1 MFRSLRGSRRVH
13 ATRVGVFA
21 LLVTALLGAPQ
32 STVAQVAAE
41 GDDAPRS
48 ATTTVFARYA
58 SRILKIQTVEGGSSA
73 KVSTGTGFFVTADGR
88 MLTNYHVISE
98 WIHEPENHRIEV
110 LQNDDTPIVARVV
123 AIDVVSDLAVL
134 ETGLRTPDHF
144 TLGPVALLQGER
156 LYSLG
161 HPGDLGLSI
170 VEGTYNGFLQH
181 TLYTKIHFT
190 GSINPGMSGGPTITE
205 RGRVVGVNV
214 STMGNQR
221 SFLVPQERAA
231 ALVARTSASDFA
243 PVDSFLPVVA
253 AQITA
258 FQDEYLAGM
267 FEGEVATVAVGG
279 FNVPTEPKPIFR
291 CWGDADRDPAN
302 LYETLEHWC
311 STDDDVFI
319 AQRQSAGVISLHHV
333 VLRATDLGP
342 RRFTSAFA
350 GVFARDNTPGGSE
363 EHVTEWR
370 CTTRNVRTD
379 AATMRVA
386 YCLRR
391 LRKLDGLYDAVVKL
405 GVLGSG
411 STALI
416 ATLTLTGVSGEN
428 AERLAARWLEL
439 VSWR

>member
-1 MFRSLRGSRRVH
+1 VRSDRSLGLI
-13 ATRVGVFA
+13 A
-21 LLVTALLGAPQ
+21 LLAAIMVAVPPQ
-32 STVAQVAAE
+32 AVSAQQE
-41 GDDAPRS
+41 SGDAPRS

-58 SRILKIQTVEGGSSA
+58 SRILKIQTVEVGSAA

-88 MLTNYHVISE
+88 MMTNYHVISE
-98 WIHEPENHRIEV
+98 WIHEPENHRIEILDADGRPTVAKV
-110 LQNDDTPIVARVV
+110 L
-123 AIDVVSDLAVL
+123 AIDVVSDLAIL
-134 ETGLRTPDHF
+134 ETGRRTPEHF
-144 TLGPVALLQGER
+144 TLSNVTLLQGER

-231 ALVARTSASDFA
+231 ALLARVQVAAYT
-243 PVDSFLPVVA
+243 PPDSFLPVVA
-253 AQITA
+253 AQIHA
-258 FQDEYLAGM
+258 FQNAYLDAM

-291 CWGDADRDPAN
+291 CWGNADRDPEN
-302 LYETLEHWC
+302 LVETLEHWC
-311 STDDDVFI
+311 STDDDVYI
-319 AQRQSAGVISLHHV
+319 ARRQSAGVISLHHE
-333 VLRATDLGP
+333 VLRATGVGT
-342 RRFTSAFA
+342 RRFTSQ
-350 GVFARDNTPGGSE
+350 FARVFGDDNTPSGSE
-363 EHVTEWR
+363 NHVTAWR
-370 CTTRNVRTD
+370 CTTRNVRT
-379 AATMRVA
+379 AGATMRVA

-391 LRKLDGLYDAVVKL
+391 LKKLPGLYDAVVKL
-405 GVLGSG
+405 AALGSG
-411 STALI
+411 NTGLVS
-416 ATLTLTGVSGEN
+416 TLTLTGVSAEN
-428 AERLAARWLEL
+428 AERLSARWLEL

>member
-1 MFRSLRGSRRVH
+1 MRSRRFSLAA
-13 ATRVGVFA
+13 ATRVA
-21 LLVTALLGAPQ
+21 LVVLAASSGA
-32 STVAQVAAE
+32 VRAQDAR
-41 GDDAPRS
+41 GDAPEDAPRS

-58 SRILKIQTVEGGSSA
+58 SRILKIQTVEIGSAA
-73 KVSTGTGFFVTADGR
+73 KVSTGTGFFVTATGR
-88 MLTNYHVISE
+88 MMTNYHVISD
-98 WIHEPENHRIEV
+98 WIHEPTNHRIEI
-110 LQNDDTPIVARVV
+110 LDADGNPTVARVL

-134 ETGLRTPDHF
+134 ETGRTTPEHF
-144 TLGPVALLQGER
+144 TLSAVALLQGER

-221 SFLVPQERAA
+221 SFLVPQDRAA
-231 ALVARTSASDFA
+231 ALLGRVLAPGFA
-243 PVDSFLPVVA
+243 PPDSFLPVVA
-253 AQITA
+253 AQVRA
-258 FQDEYLAGM
+258 FQTAYLTGM
-267 FEGEVATVAVGG
+267 FDGEVASVAVGG

-291 CWGDADRDPAN
+291 CWGNADRDPED
-302 LYETLEHWC
+302 LVETLEHWC
-311 STDDDVFI
+311 STDDEVYI
-319 AQRQSAGVISLHHV
+319 AREQSAGVISLHHQV
-333 VLRATDLGP
+333 FRATGVGA
-342 RRFTSAFA
+342 RRFTSFFEENFA
-350 GVFARDNTPGGSE
+350 SDNTPAGNE

-370 CTTRNVRTD
+370 CATRNVRTA

-391 LRKLDGLYDAVVKL
+391 LRKLTELYDAVVKL
-405 GVLGSG
+405 AVVGDGATGLLS
-411 STALI
+411 
-416 ATLTLTGVSGEN
+416 TLTLTGVSADN
-428 AERLAARWLEL
+428 AERLSSRWLEL

>member
-1 MFRSLRGSRRVH
+1 LRRV
-13 ATRVGVFA
+13 TLLA
-21 LLVTALLGAPQ
+21 LLLLASAAALRAQEPQ
-32 STVAQVAAE
+32 
-41 GDDAPRS
+41 GDQEEAPRS

-58 SRILKIQTVEGGSSA
+58 SRILKIQTVEIGSAA

-88 MLTNYHVISE
+88 MMTNYHVISE

-110 LQNDDTPIVARVV
+110 LDVEGNPTVARVL

-134 ETGLRTPDHF
+134 ETGLTTPEHF
-144 TLGPVALLQGER
+144 TLSNVALLQGER

-231 ALVARTSASDFA
+231 TLLASVLAPGFA
-243 PVDSFLPVVA
+243 PSDSFLPVIATQVR
-253 AQITA
+253 A

-291 CWGDADRDPAN
+291 CWGNADRDPQD
-302 LYETLEHWC
+302 LIETLEHWC
-311 STDDDVFI
+311 STDDDVYI
-319 AQRQSAGVISLHHV
+319 ARRQSAGVIELHHQV
-333 VLRATDLGP
+333 FRATGVGAL
-342 RRFTSAFA
+342 RFAAYFA
-350 GVFARDNTPGGSE
+350 GRFAADNTPGGSE

-370 CTTRNVRTD
+370 CVTRNVRTEG
-379 AATMRVA
+379 ATMRVA

-391 LRKLDGLYDAVVKL
+391 LRKLTGLYDAVVKL
-405 GVLGSG
+405 AVLGDGTTGLLS
-411 STALI
+411 
-416 ATLTLTGVSGEN
+416 TLTLTGVTAEN
-428 AERLAARWLEL
+428 AERLSTRWLEL

>member
-1 MFRSLRGSRRVH
+1 VRSDRAVA
-13 ATRVGVFA
+13 ATWFA
-21 LLVTALLGAPQ
+21 VLLVGALAAGPRSAR
-32 STVAQVAAE
+32 AQRDV
-41 GDDAPRS
+41 GDEPRS

-58 SRILKIQTVEGGSSA
+58 SRILKIQTVEVGSSA

-88 MLTNYHVISE
+88 MMTNYHVISE

-110 LQNDDTPIVARVV
+110 LGVDDAPIVARVL
-123 AIDVVSDLAVL
+123 AIDVVSDLAIL
-134 ETGLRTPDHF
+134 ETGQRTLEHF
-144 TLGPVALLQGER
+144 TLSSVSLLQGER

-231 ALVARTSASDFA
+231 ALLARVQTVGYA
-243 PVDSFLPVVA
+243 PPDSFLPVVA
-253 AQITA
+253 TQIHA
-258 FQDEYLAGM
+258 FQNEYLDAM
-267 FEGEVATVAVGG
+267 FDGEVATVAVGG

-291 CWGDADRDPAN
+291 CWGNADREPED
-302 LYETLEHWC
+302 LVETLEHWC
-311 STDDDVFI
+311 STDDDVYI
-319 AQRQSAGVISLHHV
+319 GRQQSAGVISIHHE
-333 VLRATDLGP
+333 VLRATGVGT
-342 RRFTSAFA
+342 RRFTSEFSTLF
-350 GVFARDNTPGGSE
+350 GRDNTPRGSE
-363 EHVTEWR
+363 KHVTVWR
-370 CTTRNVRTD
+370 CTTRSLRTD
-379 AATMRVA
+379 DATLRVA

-391 LRKLDGLYDAVVKL
+391 FKKLPGLYDAVVKL
-405 GVLGSG
+405 AALGSG
-411 STALI
+411 STGLVS
-416 ATLTLTGVSGEN
+416 TLTLTGVSAEN
-428 AERLAARWLEL
+428 AERLSARWLEL